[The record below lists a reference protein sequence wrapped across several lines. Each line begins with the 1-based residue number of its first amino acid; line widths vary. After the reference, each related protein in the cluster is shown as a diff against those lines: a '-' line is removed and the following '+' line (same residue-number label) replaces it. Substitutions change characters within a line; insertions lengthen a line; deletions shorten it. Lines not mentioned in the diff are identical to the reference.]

1 MKMTIVVPCYNEAEN
16 IPLILNRFSETIGDR
31 NIHVI
36 VINNGS
42 TDNTPEILPE
52 LISKYDFAETILV
65 PVNKGYGFGIVQGL
79 RVATGDYIGWT
90 HADMQTDPKDIAN
103 AYDLITK
110 CKYKNVFIKGKRYG
124 RPLFDTFFTN
134 GMSLFESILFHKVL
148 YDVNAQPN
156 IFPRGA
162 LKLLKKPPMDFSL
175 DLYIYYILKKYNV
188 RMIRFPVLFGER
200 IYGSSKWNTD
210 GIKSKIKFIKRTVS
224 YSFELKRKIG

>member
-79 RVATGDYIGWT
+79 RVATGDYI
-90 HADMQTDPKDIAN
+90 
-103 AYDLITK
+103 
-110 CKYKNVFIKGKRYG
+110 
-124 RPLFDTFFTN
+124 
-134 GMSLFESILFHKVL
+134 
-148 YDVNAQPN
+148 
-156 IFPRGA
+156 
-162 LKLLKKPPMDFSL
+162 
-175 DLYIYYILKKYNV
+175 
-188 RMIRFPVLFGER
+188 
-200 IYGSSKWNTD
+200 
-210 GIKSKIKFIKRTVS
+210 
-224 YSFELKRKIG
+224 